1 MISEWMEALRE
12 GRNDPGIFKAIFT
25 AGGPGSGK
33 SFTAARLGL
42 YAMGARPINSDA
54 PFENALKKAGLSMKL
69 DNLDPEVID
78 TMRVKA
84 KKLSNAQM
92 ELAVNGR
99 LGLVI
104 DSTARDTSKIAKQ
117 KALLEALGYE
127 TAMVFVDTSL
137 ETALERNAQRP
148 RSVPEKVVI
157 NSHKEIQKNKNKL
170 KSMFG
175 RNYWEIPNNG
185 DIRDLEKA
193 TTAKFAKVS
202 SWMKKLPNNKQVK
215 DWMSKFEALEEAK
228 QSPFEHKDFPQFA
241 KMISGVAGTKN
252 DPLNP
257 QKTLEDAF
265 TKIRKGRWTPKQW
278 EIIHSM
284 VAKLD
289 TLGIKLKAIKG
300 MYMGMK
306 DGKGQSHESEELDE
320 RIDSRPVH
328 KRNLQ
333 RIQDA
338 MYKHEK
344 NLIKK
349 IQAKPAKARQ
359 ELDIAIKM
367 FKKNLA
373 KATLI
378 AQPVIQAQI
387 AKYENI
393 LKMMKAQ
400 TESEEI
406 LAICEEMGLAQ
417 TDTNTKSIPKQPFVS
432 KPDGMFA
439 GNPVFDC
446 DDETFSKC
454 IKGKKKYGRWSTYL
468 GKDNPFYG
476 HIQNWMKQSYKHK
489 NFILRNNKS
498 GAMVYARSIMGEEKK
513 IDEARQD
520 WLALK
525 NFIGSDSIKFSQMV
539 MKRIGKMK
547 RSRFKNVPNPG
558 SHIKSIYMEDV
569 MMSDPMNPL
578 DYHVAMNFNI
588 EWTGA
593 TSIIQKDTLAITRE
607 PDANNDKV
615 AIYKILSKESRG
627 TYRMKATDD
636 PKMII
641 SSLLERYYDSIILP
655 KISADIK
662 GFAAHYSEDLDE
674 SMIKKMNPSDKYSIG
689 RNGRIA
695 KINPKAAAKTVIKK
709 SRYGPESV
717 SKEEIQKIL
726 GVKKLSSWD
735 FDNILDA
742 MWELDDL
749 TESLLEANFAD
760 LKQHK
765 ALQLYMNDPIYKAI
779 LQAKSPADLKKAM
792 EAARKIRGNTALKN
806 FQKAVKGII

>member
-1 MISEWMEALRE
+1 MISEWMEALKE

-33 SFTAARLGL
+33 SFTASRLGL
-42 YAMGARPINSDA
+42 YAMGARSINSDA
-54 PFENALKKAGLSMKL
+54 PFENALKKANLSMKL

-92 ELAVNGR
+92 EMSVNGR

-104 DSTARDTSKIAKQ
+104 DSTARDTSKISKQ
-117 KALLEALGYE
+117 KKLLEDLGYE
-127 TAMVFVDTSL
+127 TAMLFVDTSL
-137 ETALERNAQRP
+137 DTALERNAQRA
-148 RSVPEKVVI
+148 RSVPEKIVI
-157 NSHKEIQKNKNKL
+157 KSHKEISQNKDKL

-175 RNYWEIPNNG
+175 KNYWEIPNNG
-185 DIRDLEKA
+185 DLRDLEKA
-193 TTAKFAKVS
+193 TTKKFAKVS
-202 SWMKKLPNNKQVK
+202 SWMKKLPNNKYVK
-215 DWMSKFEALEEAK
+215 QWMSKFEALEEAK
-228 QSPFEHKDFPQFA
+228 VNPFEHKDFPQFA

-265 TKIRKGRWTPKQW
+265 KKIRNGRWTPKQW
-278 EIIHSM
+278 EMIHSM

-289 TLGIKLKAIKG
+289 TLGIKLKAVKG

-306 DGKGQSHESEELDE
+306 DGKGQFHEELDE

-349 IQAKPAKARQ
+349 IQAKPGKAKQ
-359 ELDIAIKM
+359 ELTIAIKM
-367 FKKNLA
+367 FKKQIG

-387 AKYENI
+387 DKYENI
-393 LKMMKAQ
+393 MKMMKAQ
-400 TESEEI
+400 MESEEI
-406 LAICEEMGLAQ
+406 VALCEEMGMVS
-417 TDTNTKSIPKQPFVS
+417 TDTNTDSIPKQPFVRPDS
-432 KPDGMFA
+432 KFA
-439 GNPVFDC
+439 GNAVFDC

-454 IKGKKKYGRWSTYL
+454 IKGKKKYGRWSSYL

-498 GAMVYARSIMGEEKK
+498 GAMVYARNIMGEDEKLE
-513 IDEARQD
+513 EARSD
-520 WLALK
+520 WLAVPKLLGDK
-525 NFIGSDSIKFSQMV
+525 SYKFSQMV

-547 RSRFKNVPNPG
+547 RSRFKNIPNPG
-558 SHIKSIYMEDV
+558 SHIRSISMEDV
-569 MMSDPMNPL
+569 MMADPMNPL
-578 DYHVAMNFNI
+578 DYHVAMTFNL

-593 TSIIQKDTLAITRE
+593 TSLGNVDQVTIARE

-615 AIYKILSKESRG
+615 AVYSVLSKESRG
-627 TYRMKATDD
+627 TYRMPAKDN

-641 SSLLERYYDSIILP
+641 SSLLERYYDNIILS
-655 KISADIK
+655 KVSKDIT
-662 GFAAHYSEDLDE
+662 GFAKHYSEDMD
-674 SMIKKMNPSDKYSIG
+674 M
-689 RNGRIA
+689 
-695 KINPKAAAKTVIKK
+695 
-709 SRYGPESV
+709 
-717 SKEEIQKIL
+717 
-726 GVKKLSSWD
+726 
-735 FDNILDA
+735 
-742 MWELDDL
+742 
-749 TESLLEANFAD
+749 LEANFAD
-760 LKQHK
+760 LKHHK
-765 ALQLYMNDPIYKAI
+765 ALELYMNDPYYKAI
-779 LQAKSPADLKKAM
+779 LQAKTPADLKKAM
-792 EAARKIRGNTALKN
+792 KAARSVRGNTGVKN
-806 FQKAVKGII
+806 FQKAIKGVI